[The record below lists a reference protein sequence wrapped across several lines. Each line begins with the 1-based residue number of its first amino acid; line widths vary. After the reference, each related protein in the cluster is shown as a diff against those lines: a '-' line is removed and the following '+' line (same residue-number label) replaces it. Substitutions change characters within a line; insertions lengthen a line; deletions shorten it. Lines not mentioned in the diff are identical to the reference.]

1 MTLLPL
7 VVGERER
14 GEAGAGTGMR
24 SGAGAGTGTG
34 TGMGMGMDYTVH
46 EAWNDAT
53 NVYLIAV
60 LLSVGLLLNK
70 RKIMRIFTVP
80 PTGNMTPEPNF
91 YDSLQTVRLRQQL
104 DMYSIA
110 RKYEQQQ
117 GQLDSV
123 QLTVE

>member
-1 MTLLPL
+1 MIAAHFR
-7 VVGERER
+7 VVIGRWMLSDPTMDR
-14 GEAGAGTGMR
+14 
-24 SGAGAGTGTG
+24 
-34 TGMGMGMDYTVH
+34 MDYTVH

-60 LLSVGLLLNK
+60 LLSVGLLLYARRNK

-80 PTGNMTPEPNF
+80 PSGNLTPEPNF
-91 YDSLQTVRLRQQL
+91 FDNIQKVRLRQQL
-104 DMYSIA
+104 DMYQIA

-117 GQLDSV
+117 GQLESV

>member
-1 MTLLPL
+1 MCELSGDRMC
-7 VVGERER
+7 VD
-14 GEAGAGTGMR
+14 AGAGMDQR
-24 SGAGAGTGTG
+24 
-34 TGMGMGMDYTVH
+34 MDYTVH

-60 LLSVGLLLNK
+60 LLSVGLLLYARRNK

-80 PTGNMTPEPNF
+80 AAGNHTPEPNF
-91 YDSLQTVRLRQQL
+91 YDNLQKVRLRQQL

-110 RKYEQQQ
+110 RRYEQQQ
-117 GQLDSV
+117 VQMDSV